1 MTDDQI
7 LTGILRREGGYVHHP
22 DDRGGCTNWG
32 ITLQTLKDWRRA
44 DATCDDVKALT
55 ADEAKAIYRARY
67 LKPFDGLD
75 ASVKGQV
82 VDMAVNHG
90 VFRARALLAEAEAH
104 KGGRSLSTQLVIERL
119 KFYAGIV
126 RKNPRQ
132 AVFLPGWVNRA
143 VEFLT

>member
-7 LTGILRREGGYVHHP
+7 LTAILRREGGYVHHP

-32 ITLQTLKDWRRA
+32 ITLQTLKDWRKA
-44 DATCDDVKALT
+44 DVTCADVQAMT
-55 ADEAKAIYRARY
+55 VDEAKAIYRARY
-67 LKPFDGLD
+67 IAPFDGLEP
-75 ASVKGQV
+75 AIKGQV

-90 VFRARALLAEAEAH
+90 AFRARTLLADAERN
-104 KGGRSLSTQLVIERL
+104 KGQRSLSTQLVIERL

-132 AVFLPGWVNRA
+132 SVFLPGWVNRA
-143 VEFLT
+143 VEFL